1 MKAESIREG
10 IPKIRGKTVFLRV
23 DFNVPIENNKIQDE
37 QKITAA
43 LPTIRFLL
51 RYDCSVVIATHLGRP
66 KGKKVK
72 KYSTEILAQRLAKL
86 LGENRTPGK
95 TDLKKYKNIKFIDDC
110 IGNKVKK
117 EAEDLKPREILF
129 LENLRFHP
137 GEKKNDKKFAKKL
150 AGLGEVYINN
160 AFSVC
165 HRKHA
170 SVAAIKQYLPSFA
183 GFLIEKEI
191 EHLERIDKPQK
202 PLITVMGGSKVST
215 KVNLIKRLAQR
226 SQKILLGGALANN
239 FLSAQG
245 IKVGRSLT
253 DKESI
258 AAARDILK
266 SFSEKIMVPVDVVV
280 AADADQDQGEVKD
293 IKEVAEKDK
302 ILDIGPETIRL
313 YSKHIKKAN
322 TIIWNGPMGLFENDN
337 FKHGSVAIARVIAS
351 RSTGKA
357 FGVAG
362 GGETVEVLKMSDM
375 MDHMDWIST
384 GGGAM
389 LSYLG
394 NDKMPGLKKIVSKK

>member
-170 SVAAIKQYLPSFA
+170 SVTAIKQYLPSFA

-375 MDHMDWIST
+375 MDHM
-384 GGGAM
+384 
-389 LSYLG
+389 
-394 NDKMPGLKKIVSKK
+394 

>member
-170 SVAAIKQYLPSFA
+170 SVTAIKQYLPSFA

-375 MDHMDWIST
+375 MDHMDWISS

-389 LSYLG
+389 PSYLG

>member
-215 KVNLIKRLAQR
+215 KVNLIKRL
-226 SQKILLGGALANN
+226 
-239 FLSAQG
+239 
-245 IKVGRSLT
+245 
-253 DKESI
+253 
-258 AAARDILK
+258 
-266 SFSEKIMVPVDVVV
+266 
-280 AADADQDQGEVKD
+280 
-293 IKEVAEKDK
+293 
-302 ILDIGPETIRL
+302 
-313 YSKHIKKAN
+313 
-322 TIIWNGPMGLFENDN
+322 
-337 FKHGSVAIARVIAS
+337 
-351 RSTGKA
+351 
-357 FGVAG
+357 
-362 GGETVEVLKMSDM
+362 
-375 MDHMDWIST
+375 
-384 GGGAM
+384 
-389 LSYLG
+389 
-394 NDKMPGLKKIVSKK
+394 